1 MLRVGED
8 LSYAHPDLS
17 DELYLVN
24 REIRAGYSWDEALC
38 NLSERTGV
46 DDIKALVNALV
57 QAGPL
62 GVVMAVDAAPEDR
75 EVVADESR
83 SLKQRLVKTGGRLV
97 KHARY
102 YWLFLAEGHLNL

>member
-17 DELYLVN
+17 DELHLVN

-75 EVVADESR
+75 EVVADESQATSGEDR
-83 SLKQRLVKTGGRLV
+83 RGDWSNM
-97 KHARY
+97 HATVGYFWRK
-102 YWLFLAEGHLNL
+102 GI

>member
-75 EVVADESR
+75 
-83 SLKQRLVKTGGRLV
+83 
-97 KHARY
+97 
-102 YWLFLAEGHLNL
+102 